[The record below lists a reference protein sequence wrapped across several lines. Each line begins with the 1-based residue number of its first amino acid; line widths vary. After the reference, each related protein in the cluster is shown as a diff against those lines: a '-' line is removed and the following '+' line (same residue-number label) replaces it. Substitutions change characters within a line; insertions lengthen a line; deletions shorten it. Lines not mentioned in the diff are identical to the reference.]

1 MPFDQ
6 LRRRDFIT
14 LLGGGAAVA
23 WPLAARAQVSADR
36 PLIACLS
43 AGLYGR
49 APLIA
54 GFQEEMRDLGYFAG
68 RNIDIVY
75 RFAENR
81 LERLDALAEE
91 LVRLKP
97 TVILAPAMVDAVA
110 ARKATATI
118 PIVSAALADPVS
130 TGLAGSV
137 APPGG
142 NVTGIMPYVDGLPAK
157 QIELA
162 REIVPGAGSVG
173 ILGNMS
179 DPKAPSQRR
188 ELEEAARIL
197 GVRIIVPEVLTPVD
211 LEGAIATLANERA
224 EAVIALQTAMLLNER
239 RQIAALLAAKG
250 LPTIYGSR
258 EHVEA
263 GGLISYGVDLGWCG
277 RRAAIYVHK
286 ILTGTEPGDLPVEIS
301 TRIEM
306 VINLTTAKG
315 LGLAIPEAVLR
326 RANEVVE

>member
-1 MPFDQ
+1 MPIDQ
-6 LRRRDFIT
+6 LRRREFIT

-36 PLIACLS
+36 PMIACLS
-43 AGLYGR
+43 AGPYGR

-81 LERLDALAEE
+81 PERLDALAQE
-91 LVRLKP
+91 LVQLKP
-97 TVILAPAMVDAVA
+97 AAIMAPTMVDAVA

-130 TGLAGSV
+130 LGLVASV
-137 APPGG
+137 ARPGG

-162 REIVPGAGSVG
+162 REIVPGAGSLG

-179 DPKAPSQRR
+179 DPKAPSQRQ
-188 ELEEAARIL
+188 ELEEAARTL
-197 GVRIIVPEVLTPVD
+197 GVKIIPAEVLTPGD
-211 LEGAIATLANERA
+211 LESAIATLASERV
-224 EAVIALQTAMLLNER
+224 ELVIALQTAMLLSER
-239 RQIAALLAAKG
+239 RQIATLLAARG
-250 LPTIYGSR
+250 LPTVYGYR

-277 RRAAIYVHK
+277 RRAAAYVHK
-286 ILTGTEPGDLPVEIS
+286 ILTGTTPGDLSVEIS

-306 VINLTTAKG
+306 VINLKTAKA
-315 LGLAIPEAVLR
+315 LGLTVPASLLT
-326 RANEVVE
+326 RADEVID

>member
-1 MPFDQ
+1 MRINY
-6 LRRRDFIT
+6 LKRREFIS
-14 LLGGGAAVA
+14 LLGGATLAR
-23 WPLAARAQVSADR
+23 PLAARAQVSPGR

-43 AGLYGR
+43 AGPYGR

-54 GFQEEMRDLGYFAG
+54 GFQEGMRDLGYYAG

-97 TVILAPAMVDAVA
+97 AVIVGPAMVDAVA

-130 TGLAGSV
+130 LGLVASV
-137 APPGG
+137 ARPGG
-142 NVTGIMPYVDGLPAK
+142 NVTGIMPYVDGLLAK

-162 REIVPGAGSVG
+162 REVAPGTGSVG

-179 DPKAPSQRR
+179 DPKAPTQRQ
-188 ELEEAARIL
+188 ELEEAARTL
-197 GVRIIVPEVLTPVD
+197 GVKIIAPEVLTSED
-211 LEGAIATLANERA
+211 LESAIATLANERVDV
-224 EAVIALQTAMLLNER
+224 VIALQTVVQLDER
-239 RQIAALLAAKG
+239 RQIATLLAAKG
-250 LPTIYGSR
+250 LPTVYGSR

-263 GGLISYGVDLGWCG
+263 GGLISYGIDLGWCG
-277 RRAAIYVHK
+277 RRAAIYVQK
-286 ILTGTEPGDLPVEIS
+286 ILTGAAPGDLPVEIS

-306 VINLTTAKG
+306 VINLTTAKA
-315 LGLAIPEAVLR
+315 LGLTISETFLR
-326 RANEVVE
+326 RVDEVID

>member
-1 MPFDQ
+1 MRINH
-6 LRRRDFIT
+6 LKRRDFIS
-14 LLGGGAAVA
+14 LLGGATLA

-43 AGLYGR
+43 AGSYGR
-49 APLIA
+49 VPLIA
-54 GFQEEMRDLGYFAG
+54 GFQEEMRDLGYYGG

-81 LERLDALAEE
+81 LERLPTLADE

-97 TVILAPAMVDAVA
+97 AVIMAPAVVDALA

-130 TGLAGSV
+130 LGLVASV
-137 APPGG
+137 AQPGG
-142 NVTGIMPYVDGLPAK
+142 NVTGIMPNVDGLPAK

-188 ELEEAARIL
+188 DLEEAARSL
-197 GVRIIVPEVLTPVD
+197 GVKIIAPEVLTPED
-211 LEGAIATLANERA
+211 LESAIATLANERV
-224 EAVIALQTAMLLNER
+224 EAVIALQTVMLLNER
-239 RQIAALLAAKG
+239 QQIAALVAAKR
-250 LPTIYGSR
+250 LPTVYGYR
-258 EHVEA
+258 EHVEV

-277 RRAAIYVHK
+277 RRAAIYVQK
-286 ILTGTEPGDLPVEIS
+286 ILNGTAPGDLPVEIS

-306 VINLTTAKG
+306 VINMTTAKA

-326 RANEVVE
+326 RADEVIE